1 MELPKTLITET
12 TLTTTVS
19 TIEITSGIDASY
31 NAYEFLVMNGQT
43 NGSNTNASFYI
54 GQSGTYSLRDNSIS
68 LYGGFTNWNTYYG
81 PQITNSGGAH
91 LLLRAVFSRPSGSS
105 YLKTDFVHGNSN
117 YYNFGGSPAASSIV
131 LAQTTQS
138 TAAVDRVKLTVN
150 LASWLAGTRYKLYGY
165 E

>member
-12 TLTTTVS
+12 TLTTTVT

-31 NAYEFLVMNGQT
+31 NSYEFLVMNGRANIT
-43 NGSNTNASFYI
+43 SNSTTFLI

-68 LYGGFTNWNTYYG
+68 RYGNNIDFNSYFG
-81 PQITNSGGAH
+81 PFITNIGGAN

-105 YLKTDFVHGNSN
+105 YPKTVFVHGGSNFANNLNS
-117 YYNFGGSPAASSIV
+117 SSIV
-131 LAQTTQS
+131 LAETTQS
-138 TAAVDRVKLTVN
+138 TAAVDRVRLTVS
-150 LASWLAGTRYKLYGY
+150 AGTWSPGTRYKLYGY

>member
-31 NAYEFLVMNGQT
+31 NSYEFLVMNGRANVT
-43 NGSNTNASFYI
+43 NSYTNFLI
-54 GQSGTYSLRDNSIS
+54 GQSGTYSFRLNSIS
-68 LYGGFTNWNTYYG
+68 RFGTNENFNSYYG
-81 PQITNSGGAH
+81 PWITNVGGAN

-105 YLKTDFVHGNSN
+105 YYKAVFAH
-117 YYNFGGSPAASSIV
+117 GGSNFANNTYSSGIV
-131 LAQTTQS
+131 FAETTQS
-138 TAAVDRVKLTVN
+138 TAAVDRVRLTV
-150 LASWLAGTRYKLYGY
+150 SGGTWSPGTRYKLYGY